1 MLACFNAQ
9 ERTLGQY
16 MRLGAAAGWKLE
28 RVHRAKEGQG
38 LNQLVFSP
46 M

>member
-1 MLACFNAQ
+1 MMAFGAQ

-16 MRLGAAAGWKLE
+16 MRLGEAAGWKLE
-28 RVHRAKEGQG
+28 CVHRAKEGTG

-46 M
+46 A